1 MCATELG
8 FVISENGERLRD
20 VKRGFA
26 SACRRAGLDGVS
38 PHVLRHTCATW
49 LMQRGVPMWEAAGFL
64 GISRETPERVYGHYP
79 PEYLRTAT
87 EALGSLSAECPRY
100 PILFLQHFGGKCCK
114 ESPKNGA
121 YREALFFSEGKGHKF
136 ESCRARHNFN
146 DLAGLA
152 REPPIAAEAPRK
164 HSTGSNRTACRTP
177 VGTGNELASR

>member
-49 LMQRGVPMWEAAGFL
+49 FMQRGVPMWEAAGFL
-64 GISRETPERVYGHYP
+64 GISRETPERVYGYYP
-79 PEYLRTAT
+79 PDYLRTAT

-100 PILFLQHFGGKCCK
+100 PILFCNILGGNAARKARKMGLIGRRCF
-114 ESPKNGA
+114 SPKAKVGCSNHLGRA
-121 YREALFFSEGKGHKF
+121 NQIKVRSGHI
-136 ESCRARHNFN
+136 
-146 DLAGLA
+146 GY
-152 REPPIAAEAPRK
+152 
-164 HSTGSNRTACRTP
+164 
-177 VGTGNELASR
+177 V